1 MSNPLYAFPASC
13 EQTLRALARYPART
27 AFSWPG
33 GSITYQGTTDMIGRM
48 QAVFMQLGFAARH
61 PRRLSHR
68 QPRRHLV
75 RRRRRAIVA
84 AGDHL
89 AASAGLARRPAVSAG
104 RFRSA
109 DAGGRRRHVPRSRRR
124 TRRQGDRPENRLH
137 ARPGRLRRR
146 SAAGDRERQAA
157 PPRACFAGP
166 DDIATL
172 NYTGGTTGKSKG
184 ALRHHREQSGFAN
197 AILADFEIPDTP
209 QLSDGGADQPCRR
222 DESAADAD
230 ARRHRAH
237 AEGFRSRG
245 GIQDDRAR
253 AHQFHAVRADDDLRH
268 ARSSLTGQDRPLLAR
283 TAAVWRLGD
292 VAEPAGRGHR
302 ADRTGVLAAL
312 RPDRMLSGVGAAQ
325 GRPRSQNAGAVFV
338 LRIPD
343 RRLPGRRF
351 WTTTTAK
358 SRPARPAKSACA
370 RRM

>member
-61 PRRLSHR
+61 PRRVSHR

-89 AASAGLARRPAVSAG
+89 AASAGLARRPAVPAG

-124 TRRQGDRPENRLH
+124 TRRQGIEPENRLH

-146 SAAGDRERQAA
+146 PAAGDRERRQRHRAQFRRPGRYRHAELHRRHDRQIQGRAA
-157 PPRACFAGP
+157 PSPRAKRFRQRDPGRFR
-166 DDIATL
+166 
-172 NYTGGTTGKSKG
+172 N
-184 ALRHHREQSGFAN
+184 SGYP
-197 AILADFEIPDTP
+197 E
-209 QLSDGGADQPCRR
+209 LSDGGADQPCRR
-222 DESAADAD
+222 HESAADAD

-245 GIQDDRAR
+245 GVQDDRAR
-253 AHQFHAVRADDDLRH
+253 AHQFHAVRADDDLRD
-268 ARSSLTGQDRPLLAR
+268 ARSSRARQDRSLLAR

-325 GRPRSQNAGAVFV
+325 GRPRSQDAGAVFI
-338 LRIPD
+338 LRLPD
-343 RRLPGRRF
+343 RRLPGQDPRQ
-351 WTTTTAK
+351 
-358 SRPARPAKSACA
+358 
-370 RRM
+370 